1 MKDLGITSYD
11 NVDKITSQPEIT
23 PKNKRKYLNKVLHNA
38 SNRRSQLPRYK
49 TQFKLAYKRGDIGEA
64 EKTQELKRVSNARDV
79 LAEYIK
85 YYEIKKERIKG
96 SGIRKRSGNVMFFN
110 NPKTLLKKLELI
122 IGEIMAGNISTH
134 MRNMRVPILGT
145 LFRTSAINKA
155 QHAKFYKQYFK
166 IR

>member
-1 MKDLGITSYD
+1 MGITSYD

-85 YYEIKKERIKG
+85 YYEIKKEKIKG
-96 SGIRKRSGNVMFFN
+96 SGIRKRSGNVMFLI
-110 NPKTLLKKLELI
+110 TLKLC
-122 IGEIMAGNISTH
+122 
-134 MRNMRVPILGT
+134 
-145 LFRTSAINKA
+145 
-155 QHAKFYKQYFK
+155 
-166 IR
+166 